1 MKELSAQLFECS
13 VSSAQLSI
21 ANTMAYLTLK
31 CASRGTKV
39 TWFNS
44 KVGLRAF
51 LYLMSVCVC
60 PPTVQQRACF
70 DRMETLHC
78 HTSAYKAGELMD
90 G

>member
-1 MKELSAQLFECS
+1 MVQLQGRTEGLSLPH
-13 VSSAQLSI
+13 V
-21 ANTMAYLTLK
+21 
-31 CASRGTKV
+31 CA
-39 TWFNS
+39 
-44 KVGLRAF
+44 
-51 LYLMSVCVC
+51 CVC